1 MAPSGQSRHVW
12 GGAYRLAMDE
22 FSTRYD
28 GLLSGTYDCVD
39 RIVLKAFFPLGYGA
53 GGLRTWWRG
62 LHGDDTNLDDTHLMR
77 MAGRFARRV
86 KAWGKPTGYR

>member
-1 MAPSGQSRHVW
+1 MFTA
-12 GGAYRLAMDE
+12 
-22 FSTRYD
+22 RYD

-62 LHGDDTNLDDTHLMR
+62 LHGDDSDLDDAHLMR
-77 MAGRFARRV
+77 MAGPLRPSGQGVGSGQR
-86 KAWGKPTGYR
+86 GTGDLLQGR